1 MLAWLGMLP
10 PYPSLSW
17 YDGEQEDWTLPS
29 GRWNGGITSLPLP
42 STPAAVLALQALL
55 GIPHHMSEGST
66 LLAAGPK
73 TCRCCVRV
81 RMRSALLCCGTGD
94 GGSRIPSSPWQAD
107 TSAARRYARCVC
119 VWVGSACRPR
129 RMAAAGPIVVAVVN
143 CKSLCRAIAAA
154 ANSCRE
160 APKPPSAFGICCCF
174 KQTVE
179 TGSPNGRLRMLPPP
193 AARLAESP
201 LRGQGTTAGPAR
213 LP

>member
-81 RMRSALLCCGTGD
+81 RMRSALLC
-94 GGSRIPSSPWQAD
+94 S
-107 TSAARRYARCVC
+107 
-119 VWVGSACRPR
+119 
-129 RMAAAGPIVVAVVN
+129 AAGPATAAPEFHHRRGRQTRPQPGDTRVAFAFGLAALVVRGEWPQRAPLLLLLLIAN
-143 CKSLCRAIAAA
+143 RCAAPSLPLPTAAERPPSLRPRLESAAA
-154 ANSCRE
+154 SSKR
-160 APKPPSAFGICCCF
+160 SR
-174 KQTVE
+174 Q
-179 TGSPNGRLRMLPPP
+179 GRQMD
-193 AARLAESP
+193 A
-201 LRGQGTTAGPAR
+201 
-213 LP
+213 